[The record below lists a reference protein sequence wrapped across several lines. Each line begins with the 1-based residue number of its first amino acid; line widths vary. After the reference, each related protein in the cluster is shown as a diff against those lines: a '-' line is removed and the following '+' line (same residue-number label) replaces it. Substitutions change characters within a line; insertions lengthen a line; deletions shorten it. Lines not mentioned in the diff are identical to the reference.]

1 MAVATS
7 ICGLFAL
14 RAHATDIQHD
24 AALQRGEHIARLV
37 CAVCHVAAADQEFPP
52 LLRPPAP
59 SFEEIANRPDTS
71 VETVRR
77 FVIETH
83 WDMKTLPAQMPNQML
98 SKAET
103 TAVARYL
110 LTLRKP

>member
-1 MAVATS
+1 MAVAAAT
-7 ICGLFAL
+7 CGLFAL
-14 RAHATDIQHD
+14 RAHAADTQHD

-37 CAVCHVAAADQEFPP
+37 CSVCHFVAADQEFPP
-52 LLRPPAP
+52 LLRQPAP

-77 FVIETH
+77 FVTETH
-83 WDMKTLPAQMPNQML
+83 WDMKTVPVQMPNQML

-110 LTLRKP
+110 LTLRRH